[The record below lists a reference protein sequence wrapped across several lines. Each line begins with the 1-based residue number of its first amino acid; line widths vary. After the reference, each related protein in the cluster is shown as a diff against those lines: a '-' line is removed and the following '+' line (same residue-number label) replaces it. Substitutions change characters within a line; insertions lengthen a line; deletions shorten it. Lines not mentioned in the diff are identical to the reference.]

1 MSKKIRAKYNRKSF
15 MKLSLRSFWTRTK
28 PVKES
33 RDNKDVLVGS
43 SGDNCNKIRYPKKV
57 RKTAWKRFYKLFPH
71 LKK

>member
-1 MSKKIRAKYNRKSF
+1 MVP
-15 MKLSLRSFWTRTK
+15 TK
-28 PVKES
+28 PPGES

-43 SGDNCNKIRYPKKV
+43 SGDNRNKIRYPKKC